1 MQLQGQLH
9 HHTACTHHTQRS
21 IFLTAS
27 RSALFPPSLLLLLY
41 VSFPVC
47 LSPHRSVAAARNLF
61 AAVVG
66 LALVY
71 YPFGSHVVH
80 GVITSLATYLVMWL
94 VPRKCGTLAWL
105 ICFPYLTV
113 L

>member
-1 MQLQGQLH
+1 
-9 HHTACTHHTQRS
+9 
-21 IFLTAS
+21 
-27 RSALFPPSLLLLLY
+27 
-41 VSFPVC
+41 
-47 LSPHRSVAAARNLF
+47 
-61 AAVVG
+61 VVG
-66 LALVY
+66 FAVVY

>member
-1 MQLQGQLH
+1 VPC
-9 HHTACTHHTQRS
+9 A
-21 IFLTAS
+21 
-27 RSALFPPSLLLLLY
+27 ALDTLLCLLL
-41 VSFPVC
+41 FAA
-47 LSPHRSVAAARNLF
+47 AAARNLF
-61 AAVVG
+61 SAVVG
-66 LALVY
+66 FAVVY

-80 GVITSLATYLVMWL
+80 GVITSLSTYLVMWL